1 MDLLYMV
8 YSLYRVEGNC
18 ICVNFLFYSVKRVHH
33 KGSCVSVDAV
43 FLLFLSVI
51 TV

>member
-1 MDLLYMV
+1 MV

-18 ICVNFLFYSVKRVHH
+18 IFVNFLFYFVKRVHH
-33 KGSCVSVDAV
+33 KGSYVSVDAV